1 MDNCLGG
8 IIQKL
13 FDGSDS
19 LKDFGKRREVGEW
32 FLMVNA
38 SPFLQ
43 SVITEFS
50 CENHDKSGPL
60 RLAFNKKNRPS
71 FITFLK
77 LCFRCISSHSKSIL
91 TKSKMFVG
99 QSSQQK
105 NTSPYLS

>member
-60 RLAFNKKNRPS
+60 RLALNKKQ
-71 FITFLK
+71 
-77 LCFRCISSHSKSIL
+77 
-91 TKSKMFVG
+91 TKFYYFFKVVF
-99 QSSQQK
+99 
-105 NTSPYLS
+105 

>member
-60 RLAFNKKNRPS
+60 RLAFNKK
-71 FITFLK
+71 TDEVL
-77 LCFRCISSHSKSIL
+77 
-91 TKSKMFVG
+91 
-99 QSSQQK
+99 
-105 NTSPYLS
+105 